1 MAKDNGEEYLEK
13 LLGKVNGDFSD
24 DDFLKDIDED
34 FPELN
39 DQKFMEEF
47 AKDVD
52 KVVVEDFLDKA
63 ENSDDSIIDDLKAEL
78 EADGVNEQI
87 NFEDSRDLSFP
98 EDMDFDIPFDNQDSS
113 DAIDDYD
120 MEGFNLDNLMNE
132 ALAGA
137 TIENY
142 ENELNSE
149 EINEELTISEDNRSD
164 LDIPEDNQSGLDI
177 PDDNQEELDIPEL
190 GLPDVSEELS
200 NLFDKMEEVDSQA
213 FTNKNVNLEN
223 VVIINKK

>member
-98 EDMDFDIPFDNQDSS
+98 EDMDLVKKS
-113 DAIDDYD
+113 
-120 MEGFNLDNLMNE
+120 
-132 ALAGA
+132 LAG
-137 TIENY
+137 
-142 ENELNSE
+142 
-149 EINEELTISEDNRSD
+149 
-164 LDIPEDNQSGLDI
+164 
-177 PDDNQEELDIPEL
+177 
-190 GLPDVSEELS
+190 
-200 NLFDKMEEVDSQA
+200 NLKIWILIFH
-213 FTNKNVNLEN
+213 L
-223 VVIINKK
+223 IIRIVAML